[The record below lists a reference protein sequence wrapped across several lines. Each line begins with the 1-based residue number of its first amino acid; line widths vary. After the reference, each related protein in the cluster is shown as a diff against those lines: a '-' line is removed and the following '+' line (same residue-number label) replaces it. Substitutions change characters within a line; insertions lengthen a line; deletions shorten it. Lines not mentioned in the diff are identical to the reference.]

1 MNGIIVRKQSRF
13 KNKPFYLML
22 DPNSVAILRLQDID
36 SCSKATW
43 FYNRKIVVIKK
54 MLQNFLNE
62 ENDD

>member
-13 KNKPFYLML
+13 KNKPFLF
-22 DPNSVAILRLQDID
+22 DARSKFCILRLQDID

>member
-1 MNGIIVRKQSRF
+1 
-13 KNKPFYLML
+13 ML
-22 DPNSVAILRLQDID
+22 DLNSVAILRLQDID

-54 MLQNFLNE
+54 MLQNFRNDE